1 MAREGHDSNQIAAV
15 LNRKPDSIRH
25 LCTLHGISL
34 PSART
39 DKWTNDDLNA
49 LSDLHAVGLP
59 VPAMAS
65 KLNRTIAAVSHM
77 LGKLGLSTAREAAS
91 VVLYFRLAK
100 NAYDRLCDLALG
112 FNSRPT
118 TMLRVLA
125 ERVLGNEDLL
135 ESVLDGDE
143 EGTSRALRAEQ
154 HSMPMHSLGAAVSNE
169 PIPFAEMSRRYLGGH
184 FQPAPTFVFCA
195 ACD

>member
-39 DKWTNDDLNA
+39 DKWTNDALNA

-59 VPAMAS
+59 VPAIAS

-77 LGKLGLSTAREAAS
+77 LGKLGLSTARESAS
-91 VVLYFRLAK
+91 MVLYLRLAK

-118 TMLRVLA
+118 TILRVLA

-135 ESVLDGDE
+135 EACLDGDE
-143 EGTSRALRAEQ
+143 ERTTYELRHEAPMPLRAC
-154 HSMPMHSLGAAVSNE
+154 GAAVSNE
-169 PIPFAEMSRRYLGGH
+169 PVPFAEMSRRYLGGH